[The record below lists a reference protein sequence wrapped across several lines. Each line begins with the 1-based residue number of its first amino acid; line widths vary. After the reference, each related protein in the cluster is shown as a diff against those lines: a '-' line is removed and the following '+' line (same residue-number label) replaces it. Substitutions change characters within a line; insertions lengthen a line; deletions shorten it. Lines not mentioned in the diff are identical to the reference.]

1 MTAQMAGT
9 RIQVIPDT
17 LDLKLYYWDQCKW
30 LTEESKPKSIRFHI
44 VGKAMGSTR
53 WRPHLIQYKDPLPV
67 QGKKDFNIMLDS
79 LKRSIATNLHLEC
92 VNITKDLLDDASG

>member
-1 MTAQMAGT
+1 MAGT